1 MPSSVESLASNQTSI
16 CQPADMRIFVELLT
30 GMFDIFPTLY
40 GVSSCGIKGPVNPI
54 DPVVKVWV
62 EHSAFELASI
72 TSLPCLN
79 SELYDGNTGN
89 LVCSNVGAYL

>member
-1 MPSSVESLASNQTSI
+1 MPSSFESLASNQTSL
-16 CQPADMRIFVELLT
+16 CQPADMRTFVELLT
-30 GMFDIFPTLY
+30 GMFDIFPTLC
-40 GVSSCGIKGPVNPI
+40 SCGIKGPINPI

-72 TSLPCLN
+72 TSPPCLN

-89 LVCSNVGAYL
+89 FVCSNMSAHL